1 MKRQDPWMKLVAAA
15 RRAPAEEP
23 AELPLGFATRVAA
36 QGLAQRREPA
46 DLFGVFALRALGVA
60 LAVLITSAAVGYPLS
75 SANAADNSSSD
86 ELEDPVTEF
95 VSQL

>member
-1 MKRQDPWMKLVAAA
+1 MKLVAAA

-46 DLFGVFALRALGVA
+46 DLFGVFALRASA
-60 LAVLITSAAVGYPLS
+60 SRWPCCITSAAVGYPLS

>member
-15 RRAPAEEP
+15 RRAPAEES

-36 QGLAQRREPA
+36 LGLAQRREPA

-75 SANAADNSSSD
+75 SASAADSSSD
-86 ELEDPVTEF
+86 ELEDPVAEF
-95 VSQL
+95 VAQL

>member
-23 AELPLGFATRVAA
+23 AALPLGYSTRVAA

-46 DLFGVFALRALGVA
+46 DLFGLLALRALGVA
-60 LAVLITSAAVGYPLS
+60 LVVLLTSAAVGSLPS
-75 SANAADNSSSD
+75 SATAADSTSD
-86 ELEDPVTEF
+86 DLDPVAEL
-95 VSQL
+95 VAQL